1 MQVNGG
7 SAGMLVAGNSLEI
20 NGGGGWVL
28 LAGNSIPIQHG
39 GGAVLAAGQAEVK
52 HGVVGVLRAG
62 HTTLGEGA
70 RVLLTTPQALA
81 LGAVCGLVFALV
93 GRGLRG
99 RAR

>member
-1 MQVNGG
+1 
-7 SAGMLVAGNSLEI
+7 
-20 NGGGGWVL
+20 
-28 LAGNSIPIQHG
+28 
-39 GGAVLAAGQAEVK
+39 VLAAGQAEVK

-81 LGAVCGLVFALV
+81 LGAACGLVFALV